1 MSTPN
6 LRFYR
11 PAEKLQTF
19 ISSYYFLDIA
29 EGPTIQDMNH
39 PEWANIRFVLSGHWT
54 ARLGSQE
61 ASSAD
66 LPASLHGPTSRPVR
80 VTGTPPTRTVGVGV
94 LPVGW
99 AHLIGR
105 PAHLHSDRIASLEE
119 AFPGDAAEVHAA
131 LARATNDEMLRGVLD
146 DFFLAL
152 HASRPEPSPLPSRA
166 HALLLDPATTT
177 AQSFA
182 AGLGLSSR
190 HVARLSL
197 DMFGFAPKLLLRRQ
211 RFLRTLDMMRARLD
225 EPWARLLDETYYD
238 QSHFVR
244 DCRRFMEMSPT
255 EYFALPRILLDP
267 AARLRQQTIGQTL
280 QALHPASPR
289 R

>member
-1 MSTPN
+1 MSTPS

-19 ISSYYFLDIA
+19 ISSYYFLDIPEA
-29 EGPTIQDMNH
+29 PPVQDMNH
-39 PEWANIRFVLSGHWT
+39 PEWANLRFVLSGQWT

-61 ASSAD
+61 ARSTD
-66 LPASLHGPTSRPVR
+66 LPASVHGPTSRPVR

-99 AHLIGR
+99 AHLIR
-105 PAHLHSDRIASLEE
+105 QPAHLYSDRIAPLEE
-119 AFPGDAAEVHAA
+119 ALPGHAA
-131 LARATNDEMLRGVLD
+131 RLHDALVGAANDEALRGVLD

-152 HASRPEPSPLPSRA
+152 HETRPTPSPLPGRA

-177 AQSFA
+177 VQEFA
-182 AGLGLSSR
+182 ANLGLSSR

-267 AARLRQQTIGQTL
+267 AARLRQQALGQTL
-280 QALHPASPR
+280 QALHPVPPKR
-289 R
+289 